1 MKTLTL
7 GEIEKATRG
16 KCIKGNKNEGIIGVC
31 ADSRKGKPGFLFF
44 ALPGEHNDGHEFLE
58 SAKLSGC
65 IGAVIS
71 RETKDFPMDNCIMV
85 DDTLKALQELSLYFL
100 ETFSIKKVAITGST
114 GKTTTKDMVAAICE
128 TKFKTAKTQGNY
140 NNHIGL
146 PLTILSMDEGT
157 EVGIFEMGMD
167 KPGEIQFL
175 ASLVKPDIG
184 IITNVGYSHLEK
196 LGSRENI
203 LKAKLEVVTYFNEGN
218 TLIINADGDFLTEE
232 VAKGNYK
239 TIVAGT
245 NKASDYKV
253 SNIRDDE
260 EGISFDLEL
269 AGEKHGVML
278 AIHGSHNALNAGL
291 ALACG
296 RELGISIEDGLSG
309 LGDLVLT
316 EKRLEISQK
325 DNIKVIDDTYNASPD
340 SVKSAIDVLIA
351 QKGQRKIAILGDM
364 FELGEETEKYHYEI
378 GKYAG
383 EIGVDVVVTVG
394 DLAYNIALGA
404 REYLL
409 EELVLSYANREAFLP
424 EVQSLIRSGDVVLV
438 KASRGM
444 QLEEIV
450 KEILD

>member
-7 GEIEKATRG
+7 GQVEKATGG
-16 KCIKGNKNEGIIGVC
+16 KRIKGNNNEKIIGVC
-31 ADSRKGKPGFLFF
+31 ADSRKGQPGFLFF

-58 SAKLSGC
+58 SAKASGC

-71 RETKDFPMDNCIMV
+71 RDIEDFPMDHCIMV
-85 DDTLKALQELSLYFL
+85 EDTLKALQELSLYFL
-100 ETFSIKKVAITGST
+100 ETFSITKVAITGST
-114 GKTTTKDMVAAICE
+114 GKTTTKDMVATICE

-140 NNHIGL
+140 NNDIGL

-167 KPGEIQFL
+167 QPGEIHFL
-175 ASLVKPDIG
+175 ATLVKPDIG
-184 IITNVGYSHLEK
+184 IITNVGHSHLEK

-203 LKAKLEVVTYFNEGN
+203 LKAKLEVVTYFNEAN
-218 TLIINADGDFLTEE
+218 TLIINGDGDILTESA
-232 VAKGNYK
+232 AKGNYK
-239 TIVAGT
+239 TITTGA
-245 NKASDYKV
+245 NKNSDYKV
-253 SNIRDDE
+253 SNIKDNE

-269 AGEKHGVML
+269 AEEKHQVIL
-278 AIHGSHNALNAGL
+278 PVHGSHNAFNGAL

-296 RELGISIEDGLSG
+296 RELGISLEDGLRG
-309 LGDLVLT
+309 LGNLVLT
-316 EKRLEISQK
+316 ENRLEISQK

-340 SVKSAIDVLIA
+340 SVRSAIDVLLA

-364 FELGEETEKYHYEI
+364 FELGEEAEKYHYEI

-383 EIGVDVVVTVG
+383 EQGVDVVVTVG

>member
-7 GEIEKATRG
+7 GQVEKATGG
-16 KCIKGNKNEGIIGVC
+16 KRIKGNNNEKIIGVC
-31 ADSRKGKPGFLFF
+31 ADSRKGQPGFLFF

-58 SAKLSGC
+58 SAKASGC
-65 IGAVIS
+65 IGAVIC
-71 RETKDFPMDNCIMV
+71 RDIEDFPMDHCIMV
-85 DDTLKALQELSLYFL
+85 EDTLKALQELSLYFL

-114 GKTTTKDMVAAICE
+114 GKTTTKDMVATICE

-140 NNHIGL
+140 NNDIGL

-167 KPGEIQFL
+167 QPGEIHFL
-175 ASLVKPDIG
+175 ATLVKPDIG
-184 IITNVGYSHLEK
+184 IITNVGHSHLEK

-203 LKAKLEVVTYFNEGN
+203 LKAKLEVVTYFNEAN
-218 TLIINADGDFLTEE
+218 TLIINGDGDILTESA
-232 VAKGNYK
+232 AKGNYK
-239 TIVAGT
+239 TITTGA
-245 NKASDYKV
+245 NKNSDYKV
-253 SNIRDDE
+253 SNIKDNE

-269 AGEKHGVML
+269 AEEKHQVIL
-278 AIHGSHNALNAGL
+278 PVHGSHNAFNGAL

-296 RELGISIEDGLSG
+296 RELGISLEDGLRG
-309 LGDLVLT
+309 LGNLVLT
-316 EKRLEISQK
+316 ENRLEISQK

-340 SVKSAIDVLIA
+340 SVRSAIDVLLA

-364 FELGEETEKYHYEI
+364 FELGEEAEKYHYEI

-383 EIGVDVVVTVG
+383 EQGVDVVVTVG

-404 REYLL
+404 REYIL
-409 EELVLSYANREAFLP
+409 EELVLSYANREAFIP
-424 EVQSLIRSGDVVLV
+424 EAQSLIRSGDVVLV

-444 QLEEIV
+444 KLEEIV